1 MASHQTINFQLC
13 QWEAEDE
20 VLRTDFNADNL
31 KIENALSAI
40 KTVADVAYTPENSP
54 IVAGAYT
61 GDGAASRKIEVG
73 FTPKAVLVMPH
84 GNELISNL
92 TSGTYIRG
100 GLAVTGSGLST
111 STDSGITSWVS
122 GYTVI
127 MVEEGGFRV
136 GEGGEKFTKPAANSA
151 NRLFHYVAFR

>member
-1 MASHQTINFQLC
+1 MASNQTSNFQLS
-13 QWEAEDE
+13 QWEANDE
-20 VLRTDFNADNL
+20 VLRADFNGDNL
-31 KIENALSAI
+31 KIETALTAV
-40 KTVADVAYTPENSP
+40 KAVTDVAFTPENSP
-54 IVAGAYT
+54 IAAGSYT
-61 GDGAASRKIEVG
+61 GDGMASRKIDIG

-84 GNELISNL
+84 GSELISNL

-111 STDSGITSWVS
+111 STDSGVTSWVS

-136 GEGGEKFTKPAANSA
+136 GEGSEKFTKPAANSA